1 MVAMSKAD
9 LTCVPS
15 DAGDTHT
22 CAYPCA
28 CARMHMRTRR
38 MLLKQIL
45 PYLYVL
51 VTTEEDKRNFCPRTT
66 QCTQQ
71 RGSAGRGFS
80 LDKSLGKMRTKKKKE
95 LNSSQVNRIV
105 LGSINQHVTTFAR
118 VRLWTPQV
126 FGLCKR
132 TLWAKFWDR
141 SCSGR
146 GGYSLLLQDLG
157 CSLLVVA
164 DLWSYQGWIQQT
176 FGSSLLLSL

>member
-1 MVAMSKAD
+1 MCLCTHAHAHQKNATKANSALPICIGDNRRRQKKFLSKNH
-9 LTCVPS
+9 P
-15 DAGDTHT
+15 
-22 CAYPCA
+22 
-28 CARMHMRTRR
+28 MH
-38 MLLKQIL
+38 
-45 PYLYVL
+45 
-51 VTTEEDKRNFCPRTT
+51 TTERKCREGV
-66 QCTQQ
+66 Q
-71 RGSAGRGFS
+71 
-80 LDKSLGKMRTKKKKE
+80 LGQKFGQNADKKKKE

-105 LGSINQHVTTFAR
+105 HQHVTTFAR

-146 GGYSLLLQDLG
+146 GGYGLLLQDLG

-176 FGSSLLLSL
+176 WFFTVAVIVDLWYIQLRSMLGNGNYRFIQWYLGLSFL